1 MLGNPARGAK
11 LFSSGMDRVWCGAL
25 SSLSHLL
32 GAVGLTQKESEK
44 ENFVRPGFHGS
55 WARPGGRRGEA
66 WHGKMLG
73 HTEWTSDLLGSTKAP
88 HSAAPGTE
96 AWTRQ
101 LGVVEGGVGPVFISS
116 PP

>member
-1 MLGNPARGAK
+1 M
-11 LFSSGMDRVWCGAL
+11 WCGAL
-25 SSLSHLL
+25 SSLSHL

-44 ENFVRPGFHGS
+44 ENFVSPGFHGS
-55 WARPGGRRGEA
+55 WARPGGRRGGA

-73 HTEWTSDLLGSTKAP
+73 YTEWTSDLLRSTK
-88 HSAAPGTE
+88 APGTE
-96 AWTRQ
+96 AWKRQ